1 MSEKYELSELEELI
15 RETLERG
22 GEFTLR
28 TNGTSMY
35 PMLVD
40 GESRVVLVKP
50 PLKLKRDDIAF
61 YKRDNGQFVLHRV
74 VGTRKDGYVI
84 RGDNQSITE
93 YGVGHDA
100 VIGVVK
106 AYYKGDK
113 LIQADDTEYLEYVT
127 RIKRKYP
134 IRRLKYLFYTLRT
147 KLFKKR

>member
-22 GEFTLR
+22 GEFTIR

-106 AYYKGDK
+106 AYYKGDE
-113 LIQADDTEYLEYVT
+113 LIPVDDKEYLKYVKG
-127 RIKRKYP
+127 IKRKYP
-134 IRRLKYLFYTLRT
+134 IRRLKYLYY
-147 KLFKKR
+147 KLVHKFKRKK